1 LSEQVRVLA
10 EIATHIVVGKRA
22 ADVAA
27 AFGVSVHTVRIC
39 LAAHAKTCC
48 EIDNCDHKRLRLSNF
63 EFEAPRFMQPQ
74 RKSGI
79 GNSIVSFDGISNG
92 RFGAG
97 FSDATRGG

>member
-22 ADVAA
+22 VDVAA

-79 GNSIVSFDGISNG
+79 GNSIVSFDGIGNG
-92 RFGAG
+92 RIGPSLQAVDAG
-97 FSDATRGG
+97 P